1 GLCPG
6 YYTGARR
13 FVDDVA
19 RTFVGDMGLE
29 RAYLVETRTN
39 SELVS
44 TNVQLFNEA
53 ELHSSQLDNDPR
65 ATRLQNAAKNAPF
78 KSPATKDIFDHLP
91 RLDMVYVYTDYAPR
105 RQGDPR
111 YRQADQPTVTV
122 DLRTMPDGGQRMT
135 WRDRRMLLTGFAVC
149 DDFYQ
154 PDYSRQRPAQ
164 PTDYRRTLY
173 WNPDVPLGADGTA
186 EIRFF
191 NNSRPTR
198 LQVSAEGL
206 SPQGQ
211 PLTGTLW
218 PAE

>member
-1 GLCPG
+1 
-6 YYTGARR
+6 
-13 FVDDVA
+13 
-19 RTFVGDMGLE
+19 
-29 RAYLVETRTN
+29 
-39 SELVS
+39 
-44 TNVQLFNEA
+44 
-53 ELHSSQLDNDPR
+53 
-65 ATRLQNAAKNAPF
+65 
-78 KSPATKDIFDHLP
+78 
-91 RLDMVYVYTDYAPR
+91 
-105 RQGDPR
+105 
-111 YRQADQPTVTV
+111 
-122 DLRTMPDGGQRMT
+122 MPDGGQRMT
-135 WRDRRMLLTGFAVC
+135 WRDRRMVLTGFAVC